1 MFCGRILGIVSLFV
15 GGVSVCSVAH
25 AETDGD
31 LETAKALFEDGRRL
45 MTEGK
50 YDAACGFFQ
59 QSLVAARGIGTKF
72 NLADCEEHR
81 ENFGKAQALFLE
93 VAEQAREAGQAD
105 RERLARDRAAAID
118 EKLAHLQIDQDAPRV
133 DILLDGRALSGSESQ
148 ELLAIPPGK
157 HRITASAPGKKT
169 WTKEIDVPK
178 AGTFALVTVPRL
190 EDAAPRATPGPGAA
204 RVIVPVS
211 PLTSTGAP
219 LADTDPN
226 RGRDARRVALVL
238 GGVGLGAAIVGVGF
252 GLQALADNHD
262 AKNVC
267 PTSYGCSDTDVS
279 QHASFVSD
287 AHSARTRSYLG
298 FGVGAAAL
306 TGAAVLYFTSP
317 RPGALRAT
325 TGFDPNGSWNV
336 SVRGDF

>member
-1 MFCGRILGIVSLFV
+1 MFRGRTLGIVSLIV
-15 GGVSVCSVAH
+15 GSASLCSVAH
-25 AETDGD
+25 GETEKD
-31 LETAKALFEDGRRL
+31 LDTAKALFEDGRRL

-50 YDAACGFFQ
+50 YDAACGFFE
-59 QSLVAARGIGTKF
+59 QSLAAARGIGTKY

-81 ENFGKAQALFLE
+81 ENFSKAQSLFLE
-93 VAEQAREAGQAD
+93 VAEQAREAGQVD

-133 DILLDGRALSGSESQ
+133 SILLDARTLSDSEAQ

-169 WTKEIDVPK
+169 WTKDIDVPK
-178 AGTFALVTVPRL
+178 AGVFALVTVPRL
-190 EDAAPRATPGPGAA
+190 EDAPASGTHRPNGAP
-204 RVIVPVS
+204 VIVPAS
-211 PLTSTGAP
+211 PPSEP

-238 GGVGLGAAIVGVGF
+238 GGIGLGATIVGVGF
-252 GLQALADNHD
+252 GLQTLADNHD
-262 AKNVC
+262 AKHVC
-267 PTSYGCSDTDVS
+267 PTSVGCSDTDVS
-279 QHASFVSD
+279 QHAGFISD
-287 AHSARTRSYLG
+287 ARTARTRSYVG

-306 TGAAVLYFTSP
+306 TSAAVLYLTSP
-317 RPGALRAT
+317 RAGALRAT

-336 SVRGDF
+336 AVRGDF

>member
-1 MFCGRILGIVSLFV
+1 
-15 GGVSVCSVAH
+15 VAH
-25 AETDGD
+25 GETDGD
-31 LETAKALFEDGRRL
+31 LETAKALFDDGRRL

-59 QSLVAARGIGTKF
+59 QSLAAARGIGTKF

-81 ENFGKAQALFLE
+81 EDFSKAQALFLE
-93 VAEQAREAGQAD
+93 VAQQAREAGQAD
-105 RERLARDRAAAID
+105 RERLARARAAAID

-133 DILLDGRALSGSESQ
+133 DISLDGRALGGSEAQ

-169 WTKEIDVPK
+169 WTKEIDVPR
-178 AGTFALVTVPRL
+178 AGTFAIVTVPRL
-190 EDAAPRATPGPGAA
+190 EDAPASATRSPSAAP
-204 RVIVPVS
+204 VIVAVS
-211 PLTSTGAP
+211 PLTATVP
-219 LADTDPN
+219 LADNDPN

-238 GGVGLGAAIVGVGF
+238 GGVGLGATIVGVGF
-252 GLQALADNHD
+252 GLQTLADNHD
-262 AKNVC
+262 AKRVC
-267 PTSYGCSDTDVS
+267 PTGYGCSDTDVS
-279 QHASFVSD
+279 RHATFVSD
-287 AHSARTRSYLG
+287 AHTARTRAYVG

-306 TGAAVLYFTSP
+306 TGAAVLYLTSP

-336 SVRGDF
+336 AVRGDF